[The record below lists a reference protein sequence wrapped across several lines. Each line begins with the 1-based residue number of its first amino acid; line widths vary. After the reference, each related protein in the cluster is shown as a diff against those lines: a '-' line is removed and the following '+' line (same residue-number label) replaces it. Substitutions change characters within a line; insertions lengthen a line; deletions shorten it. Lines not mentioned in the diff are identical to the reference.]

1 MALSL
6 EAVYPTEAEVR
17 DTVAKGEA
25 PSSSK
30 FLKMMAEDSPD
41 PDLNDMYLLARA
53 APDSEMV
60 SDDDPA
66 LGKVSETVEVED
78 AFSVTTVIPLER
90 VVTEA
95 VPAVAVSGVVEG
107 SLLWMDGWMDE

>member
-1 MALSL
+1 M
-6 EAVYPTEAEVR
+6 EAS
-17 DTVAKGEA
+17 DI
-25 PSSSK
+25 
-30 FLKMMAEDSPD
+30 L
-41 PDLNDMYLLARA
+41 
-53 APDSEMV
+53 EMV

-107 SLLWMDGWMDE
+107 SLLWMDG